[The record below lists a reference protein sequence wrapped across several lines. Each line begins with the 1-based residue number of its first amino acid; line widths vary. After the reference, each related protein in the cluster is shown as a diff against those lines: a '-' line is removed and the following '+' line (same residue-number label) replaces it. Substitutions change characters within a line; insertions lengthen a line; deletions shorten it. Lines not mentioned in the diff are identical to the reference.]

1 MAGRASEIDIAFLEG
16 FLDAW
21 NRHDLDAIL
30 AFLTPDCTYITGAG
44 DLLDGHPAIRT
55 GLAAFLDAYPDAHW
69 SDATHFAAGD
79 RGASEWIF
87 TATSDGRR
95 MRLDSCDLFTFRDGR
110 IARVSAYRRAR
121 DGR

>member
-1 MAGRASEIDIAFLEG
+1 MAGRASEIDTAFLEG

-30 AFLTPDCTYITGAG
+30 AFLTPDCIYITGAG
-44 DLLDGHPAIRT
+44 DRLDGHPAIRT

-69 SDATHFAAGD
+69 SHATHFVAGD